1 MQKGDVM
8 AHLWDSFL
16 DEMGLDKV
24 DRQNA
29 NITTLIEDFSGEP
42 KEQVLSEIFDFVKK
56 LYGDEE
62 CTILWWDGKTTP
74 STKIVSKADIGYLQ
88 SLWSKIAGN
97 YLLFLPINF
106 DESKI
111 NVEDEEEFIGRI
123 LVLYSHLILKSP
135 DAYEILYFKI
145 N

>member
-1 MQKGDVM
+1 M

-24 DRQNA
+24 ERENA
-29 NITTLIEDFSGEP
+29 NITTLIEEFSGES
-42 KEQVLSEIFDFVKK
+42 KEQVLYEIFDFVKK

-74 STKIVSKADIGYLQ
+74 STKIVSKADIGYIQ
-88 SLWSKIAGN
+88 NLWSRIVGN
-97 YLLFLPINF
+97 YLLFLPIDF

-111 NVEDEEEFIGRI
+111 NVQDEEEFIGRI